1 VRPVAIETERLV
13 LSAPVDS
20 DVDAITAACQDPLFE
35 EYLTT
40 PWPYQRRHAESFV
53 RELVP
58 AGWRDE
64 TELTW
69 ALRREPDAVPIGM
82 LGTRT
87 YPDGVVDLGYW
98 LTGETR
104 GEGLMTEAV
113 RAVVGWLHHERG
125 VDEILWEAFP
135 GNRASAAV
143 ARRSGFS
150 YAGLHPSR
158 VQPREGA
165 TPMAWH
171 GTWRAGVDATGWDA
185 LP

>member
-1 VRPVAIETERLV
+1 MQPIALETERLV
-13 LSAPVDS
+13 LSAPVES
-20 DVDAITAACQDPLFE
+20 DIDAITAACQDPLFE
-35 EYLTT
+35 SFMTT
-40 PWPYQRRHAESFV
+40 PWPYERRHAEWFV
-53 RELVP
+53 REHVP
-58 AGWRDE
+58 EGWRDE

-69 ALRREPDAVPIGM
+69 ALRRSPDGVAFGM

-98 LTGETR
+98 LTASAR
-104 GEGLMTEAV
+104 GAGLMTEAV
-113 RAVVGWLHHERG
+113 RAVIDWLQHERG

-135 GNRASAAV
+135 GNIASAAV

-158 VQPREGA
+158 VRPREGA
-165 TPMAWH
+165 APLAWH
-171 GTWRAGVDATGWDA
+171 GTWRAGTEATGWEA

>member
-1 VRPVAIETERLV
+1 MRPIALETERLV

-20 DVDAITAACQDPLFE
+20 DIDAITAACQDPLFE
-35 EYLTT
+35 GFMTT
-40 PWPYQRRHAESFV
+40 PWPYERRHAEAFV

-58 AGWRDE
+58 AGWRDA

-69 ALRREPDAVPIGM
+69 ALRRTTDGVAIGM
-82 LGTRT
+82 LGTRR

-98 LTGETR
+98 LAGDAR
-104 GEGLMTEAV
+104 GAGLMTEAV
-113 RAVVGWLHHERG
+113 RAVVDWLHRERG

-143 ARRSGFS
+143 ARRCGFS
-150 YAGLHPSR
+150 FAGLHPSR
-158 VQPREGA
+158 VPPRAGA
-165 TPMAWH
+165 TPSAWH
-171 GTWRAGVDATGWDA
+171 GTWRPGSSAEGWEA